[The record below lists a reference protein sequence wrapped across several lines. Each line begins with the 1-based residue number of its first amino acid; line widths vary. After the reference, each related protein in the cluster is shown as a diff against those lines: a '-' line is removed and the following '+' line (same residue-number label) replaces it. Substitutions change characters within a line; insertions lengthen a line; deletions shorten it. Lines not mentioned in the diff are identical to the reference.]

1 MPLVTWDESYSV
13 KVEKCDEDH
22 KKLFALINALHD
34 AMSVGRGAQVVQ
46 KVVDELANY
55 TRFHFSREE
64 SLLEKTH
71 YPALVPHQAQHRIF
85 VQQVEQFRQDLKAG
99 AVGESV
105 VVASFLKDWLTNHIK
120 QTDRQYSMHLND
132 NGIF

>member
-34 AMSVGRGAQVVQ
+34 AMSVGKGAQIVQ

-64 SLLEKTH
+64 ALLQKAH
-71 YPALVPHQAQHRIF
+71 YPALAPHQAQHRVF
-85 VQQVEQFRQDLKAG
+85 VQQVEQFQQDLKAG

-105 VVASFLKDWLTNHIK
+105 IVASFLKDWLTNHIK

-132 NGIF
+132 SGIF